1 MADSFVQVPPDD
13 TGKKLDTEQL
23 LVGANTVE
31 RERMQIA
38 GALAAE
44 IAGVLATDPAA
55 GDFGLV
61 IRDAALVSSQTSV
74 ATVATVAAGSTGSVD
89 STQLASSAT
98 GKLLGFEASGSAAF
112 RVDLQTVLNGVATTR
127 LTRVSRS
134 EGISW
139 QTPHKDLITQVESAT
154 VGFDGFRL
162 VFTNL
167 DTGSGNTDFHGTF
180 MWDEV

>member
-1 MADSFVQVPPDD
+1 MSDSFIGLPADGV
-13 TGKKLDTEQL
+13 GKQLDTEL
-23 LVGANTVE
+23 LVGGTH

-38 GALAAE
+38 GALLVEVAR
-44 IAGVLATDPAA
+44 ILNTDPAP
-55 GDFGLV
+55 GDYGLV
-61 IRDAALVSSQTSV
+61 TRDAALDSPQTSV

-89 STQLASSAT
+89 STQLSSGVT
-98 GKLLGFEASGSAAF
+98 GKLFGFEASGSAGF

-127 LTRVSRS
+127 LTRISRG

-139 QTPHKDLITQVESAT
+139 KTPHKDLFTQVESAT

-162 VFTNL
+162 LFTNL
-167 DTGSGNTDFHGTF
+167 DTGSGNTDFHGSF